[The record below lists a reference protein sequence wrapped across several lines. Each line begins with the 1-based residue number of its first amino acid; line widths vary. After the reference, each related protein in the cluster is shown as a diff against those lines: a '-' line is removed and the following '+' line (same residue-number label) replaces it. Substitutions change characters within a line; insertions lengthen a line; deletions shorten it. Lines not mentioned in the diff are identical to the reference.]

1 MEMKVL
7 NGHQEVKFRSGNGS
21 APRGAPHD
29 TNFGGNESNVIHRSF
44 SNELRFGDAG
54 PHREMAIDCPA
65 NFVGVKKEPPR
76 LPRPLSSVVQGT
88 PSGSLKGSYG
98 SLTNTAG
105 RSRTTAGSGANQQ
118 PGSGSSG
125 SATKP
130 RNGAI
135 DLSLTTSSHA
145 STSAK
150 STFERDD
157 RDRSE
162 RYRRYQEELARRKE
176 MEERASLEQELLR
189 ASLRGSKKMQD
200 LEERKVRARALETRE
215 GFDNPNYRVDDEENG
230 DQRNRV
236 GVLSR
241 SAVQQQ
247 QQQQLQHAASPED
260 AVILGQMSMSSL
272 FSP

>member
-7 NGHQEVKFRSGNGS
+7 NGYQEVKFRSGNGS
-21 APRGAPHD
+21 APRGSPHD
-29 TNFGGNESNVIHRSF
+29 TQYSGNEPNIQRSL
-44 SNELRFGDAG
+44 SNELRFGDSG

-98 SLTNTAG
+98 SLTNTGG
-105 RSRTTAGSGANQQ
+105 RNRTANQ
-118 PGSGSSG
+118 PLSGSNSV
-125 SATKP
+125 SKT
-130 RNGAI
+130 RNGTI
-135 DLSLTTSSHA
+135 DTSFTTSSQA

-176 MEERASLEQELLR
+176 MEERASLQQELLR

-200 LEERKVRARALETRE
+200 LEERKARVRAMETRE
-215 GFDNPNYRVDDEENG
+215 GFDNPNYRVDDEESG
-230 DQRNRV
+230 DQRSRV
-236 GVLSR
+236 GVMPR

-247 QQQQLQHAASPED
+247 QHAASPED
-260 AVILGQMSMSSL
+260 AVILGQMSMSSCDCVMHCVVR
-272 FSP
+272 PHTVD